1 MQKTFH
7 IPNITCG
14 HCVNTICNELLELE
28 AVRTAKGNA
37 EEKTVTVD
45 WDAPVTEG
53 KIRKLLE
60 SINYPA
66 E

>member
-7 IPNITCG
+7 ISNITCD
-14 HCVNTICNELLELE
+14 HCVKTICNELLELE
-28 AVRTAKGNA
+28 AVRFAKGDA
-37 EEKTVTVD
+37 DQKTITVD

-53 KIRKLLE
+53 KILKVLQ

-66 E
+66 D